1 VAAREGVVSE
11 GAVRDG
17 TTRDGTT
24 RDAVVRQDGA
34 TGGAAP
40 PVAPPA
46 GGTSAVTRS
55 AEHPAHPPDRP
66 RSYYRDA
73 DGRVR
78 RDLHPRELLE
88 AVRSRSGTLWVDI
101 DATNR
106 HQHALLEKVFN
117 FHPLAIE
124 DTLNPQSRVKIEEFP
139 EHLFTIVRGVKFCE
153 NTEDPYDVE
162 TFNQCFFLTRNVLVT
177 THGEQA
183 AAVEAIAERLD
194 RSPDLLERGPERLMH
209 AVMDSSIDAY
219 FPILDQLDEFID
231 GLEER
236 VFAAFDQAALR
247 DIFSVKRLTLTLRR
261 HLTPQRE
268 VFNTLTNRP
277 SRFLSPDVQVYFRDV
292 YDHVLRINDSLD
304 TYRELLSNTMDSY
317 LSQVSNR
324 VGQTTKGLTVAAT
337 LSVPFVMVSG
347 MWGMNFDNIPLAHHP
362 HGFAIMMAIQ
372 FALGLGLVA
381 VLRWRRLL

>member
-11 GAVRDG
+11 GAVRD
-17 TTRDGTT
+17 
-24 RDAVVRQDGA
+24 AAARQG
-34 TGGAAP
+34 
-40 PVAPPA
+40 VPA
-46 GGTSAVTRS
+46 GGTAPPPLTPAEGASAVTRS
-55 AEHPAHPPDRP
+55 AEHAAQPADRP

-88 AVRSRSGTLWVDI
+88 AVRSRTGALWVDI

-124 DTLNPQSRVKIEEFP
+124 DTLNPQSRVKLEEFP
-139 EHLFTIVRGVKFCE
+139 EHLFAIVRGVKFCE
-153 NTEDPYDVE
+153 DTNDPYDVE

-177 THGEQA
+177 THGQVA
-183 AAVEAIAERLD
+183 PAVDAVFERVD
-194 RSPDLLERGPERLMH
+194 RSPDLLERGAERLMH

-231 GLEER
+231 GLEQR
-236 VFAAFDQAALR
+236 VYAAFDQEALR

-304 TYRELLSNTMDSY
+304 TYRELLSSVLDSY

-324 VGQTTKGLTVAAT
+324 LGATSKTLALVGTMSL
-337 LSVPFVMVSG
+337 PFVVVSG
-347 MWGMNFDNIPLAHHP
+347 MWGMNFSEIPLAQHAN
-362 HGFAIMMAIQ
+362 GFWIMLVVQI
-372 FALGLGLVA
+372 ALGVFFVGILK
-381 VLRWRRLL
+381 LLKIL

>member
-1 VAAREGVVSE
+1 MAAREGVVSE
-11 GAVRDG
+11 GVVRDAAA
-17 TTRDGTT
+17 RQ
-24 RDAVVRQDGA
+24 AV
-34 TGGAAP
+34 
-40 PVAPPA
+40 PA
-46 GGTSAVTRS
+46 GGTAAPVPTPAEGASVVTRS
-55 AEHPAHPPDRP
+55 AEHAAQPADRP

-88 AVRSRSGTLWVDI
+88 AVRSRSGALWVDI

-124 DTLNPQSRVKIEEFP
+124 DTLNPQSRVKLEEFP
-139 EHLFTIVRGVKFCE
+139 EHLFAIVRGVKFCE
-153 NTEDPYDVE
+153 DTNDPYDVE

-177 THGEQA
+177 THGQVA
-183 AAVEAIAERLD
+183 PAVDAVFERVD
-194 RSPDLLERGPERLMH
+194 RSPDLLERGAERLMH

-231 GLEER
+231 GLEQR
-236 VFAAFDQAALR
+236 VYAAFDQEALR

-304 TYRELLSNTMDSY
+304 TYRELLGNTMDSY

-324 VGQTTKGLTVAAT
+324 LGQTTKGLTVAAT

-372 FALGLGLVA
+372 FALGVGLVA

>member
-1 VAAREGVVSE
+1 
-11 GAVRDG
+11 
-17 TTRDGTT
+17 
-24 RDAVVRQDGA
+24 
-34 TGGAAP
+34 
-40 PVAPPA
+40 
-46 GGTSAVTRS
+46 
-55 AEHPAHPPDRP
+55 
-66 RSYYRDA
+66 
-73 DGRVR
+73 
-78 RDLHPRELLE
+78 
-88 AVRSRSGTLWVDI
+88 
-101 DATNR
+101 
-106 HQHALLEKVFN
+106 
-117 FHPLAIE
+117 
-124 DTLNPQSRVKIEEFP
+124 
-139 EHLFTIVRGVKFCE
+139 
-153 NTEDPYDVE
+153 
-162 TFNQCFFLTRNVLVT
+162 
-177 THGEQA
+177 
-183 AAVEAIAERLD
+183 LD

-304 TYRELLSNTMDSY
+304 TYRELLGNTMDSY

-324 VGQTTKGLTVAAT
+324 LGQTTKGLTVAAT